1 MLSLYIHIPFC
12 KTKCPY
18 CSFQVCP
25 VDQIKSDI
33 FDAEIKK
40 YVDSVISEIKNY
52 SNILTDKEIKSIY
65 FG

>member
-1 MLSLYIHIPFC
+1 M
-12 KTKCPY
+12 
-18 CSFQVCP
+18 
-25 VDQIKSDI
+25 KSDI